1 MKTPRYLELKQ
12 LLKDKIRQGEYKV
25 GDRLPSENELASQHQ
40 VSRHTVLK
48 GMAQLMAEGWIERY
62 QGRGTFV
69 AHRSEGTPQGIRT
82 VALLCSDLSD
92 PPIMH
97 IVAGVSGFLKEHQ
110 MELLILDCDHSTA
123 REAAYLD
130 SLEDR
135 GVSGALVW
143 PYAPPANREHVDILR
158 QRGIPI
164 VLLDR
169 GYEGLT
175 VPMVGVDNMAGA
187 FEVTQYL
194 IRCGHRRIGH
204 ITVDQAGRSYV
215 PAVAN
220 REKGFRSALAATGL
234 SVSDAYVQRVPL
246 KLVEE
251 SMTSQAV
258 RDIFAYEA
266 MHHLLTLPEPPTAVF
281 LLNDL
286 FAPSCLRAI
295 STQGLRV
302 PEDIAIAGFDNDFE
316 AGEFAVPLTSYAQ
329 PGREIG
335 RMAGELLKQ
344 MLDGQIPK
352 ETENLIPGRLI
363 VRHSTGW
370 GLQDKEA
377 EPALPLLKTVG
388 A

>member
-69 AHRSEGTPQGIRT
+69 ARRSEGTPQGIRT

-97 IVAGVSGFLKEHQ
+97 IVAGVSGFLKEQ
-110 MELLILDCDHSTA
+110 RMELLILDCDHSTA

-135 GVSGALVW
+135 GVSGVLIW
-143 PYAPPANREHVDILR
+143 PYAPPANREHVEILR

-169 GYEGLT
+169 GYEGLS

-187 FEVTQYL
+187 FEVTQHL

-204 ITVDQAGRSYV
+204 VTVDQAGVSNV

-220 REKGFRSALAATGL
+220 REKGFRSAMEAAGL
-234 SVSDAYVQRVPL
+234 SVSDAYVQRVPI

-251 SMTSQAV
+251 SMTSAAV
-258 RDIFAYEA
+258 RGIFAYEA
-266 MHHLLTLPEPPTAVF
+266 MHYLLTLPEPPTAVF

-302 PEDIAIAGFDNDFE
+302 PDDIAVAGFDNDFE
-316 AGEFAVPLTSYAQ
+316 AGEFPIPLTSYAQ

-335 RMAGELLKQ
+335 QMAGELLNR
-344 MLDGQIPK
+344 MLEGQVPEK
-352 ETENLIPGRLI
+352 NENLLLGRLI
-363 VRHSTGW
+363 VRHSTVC
-370 GLQDKEA
+370 A
-377 EPALPLLKTVG
+377 RA
-388 A
+388 